1 MVVLFTL
8 MMVDIQYRPKHYVLN
23 KSTVGIDWLQ
33 NIVLNTV
40 RRNNRMNSIESRNP
54 ITCVEISPESNTDEK
69 HNGTVRARVCVVA
82 LAVLLMTVK

>member
-1 MVVLFTL
+1 
-8 MMVDIQYRPKHYVLN
+8 
-23 KSTVGIDWLQ
+23 
-33 NIVLNTV
+33 
-40 RRNNRMNSIESRNP
+40 MNSIESRNP